1 MDVRVTYRVYEIR
14 RIKNMTLRD
23 MSIKSGI
30 SRTEINNIENNLKDP
45 TIRTMCLLS
54 LALDVSLQDLFSI
67 EVIP

>member
-23 MSIKSGI
+23 LSIKSGI
-30 SRTEINNIENNLKDP
+30 SRTEINNIENKLKDP
-45 TIRTMCLLS
+45 TIRTLCLLS

>member
-23 MSIKSGI
+23 LSIKSGI

>member
-23 MSIKSGI
+23 LSIKSGI

-45 TIRTMCLLS
+45 TIRTLCLLS

>member
-1 MDVRVTYRVYEIR
+1 MDVRVTYHVYEIR

-23 MSIKSGI
+23 LSIKSGI

>member
-1 MDVRVTYRVYEIR
+1 
-14 RIKNMTLRD
+14 MTLRD
-23 MSIKSGI
+23 LSIKSGI

>member
-23 MSIKSGI
+23 LSIKSGI

-54 LALDVSLQDLFSI
+54 LALDVSLQDLFSR

>member
-23 MSIKSGI
+23 LSIKSGLC
-30 SRTEINNIENNLKDP
+30 RTEINNIENNLKDP

>member
-14 RIKNMTLRD
+14 RIKNMTLRNL
-23 MSIKSGI
+23 SIKSGI

>member
-1 MDVRVTYRVYEIR
+1 MEVRVTYRVYEIR

-23 MSIKSGI
+23 LSIKSGI

>member
-23 MSIKSGI
+23 LSIKSGI

-54 LALDVSLQDLFSI
+54 LALGVSLQDLFSI